1 MTMLFEWL
9 VSNAIT
15 ASLLAVVALAVG
27 YAFPRRPA
35 LAHACWLL
43 VLLKFLTPP
52 IYVFSFSVQNEAAT
66 KLPPVVKVEPQQT
79 LPIPAN
85 NEVIYTEPVPVFDID
100 QFASAL
106 SPLNQLLVFIPSD
119 TAASLPG
126 PMPIAPPEQSA
137 TASSPVVPPV
147 TWSAWLLSLW
157 NTWAGTL
164 IFSIQCIALLGTT
177 YLLVVTLIRMIHFEN
192 LLQLARPAPA
202 AVNQLMH
209 NLAKPLQ
216 LKHLPQIVVSS
227 GKVGPL
233 LWQRWN
239 TPIIV
244 LPAGL
249 VETLSAEELST
260 VLAHELTHYRRGDP
274 FWRYLEL
281 VAVASYWW
289 LPTAWLASARL
300 RQAEEEC
307 CDAAVVAALPDGVA
321 SYAQALVRSL
331 HFVTEPSSPCPALSS
346 GLGPVTLL
354 KRRLSMLPM
363 NVERRL
369 GLRGWL
375 FMMAVAALA
384 LPFGVSL
391 AQADDDDT
399 PPPPPPA
406 RNAGATLP
414 TLAPSAAAAPRGG
427 AAGIATPAV
436 PSRPA
441 TPPAFP
447 TAPAYQP
454 YPGGAAY
461 TAPNSFNPFQG
472 GEDARSSAEFAVR
485 EAELELKM
493 KRAKLKQAE
502 RTLTVNQKEVARNK
516 TLARDGSISS
526 TEVDL
531 ANAKLGQAEGDVEM
545 ARLEIERAE
554 LNVEQAKR
562 RMSGVRGGPATPAV
576 PPAVRG
582 SGVTN
587 IIDTDERAR
596 TIFQSIDRKKEGK
609 VAKEDFPEFMKGRFE
624 EFDTN
629 RDGFVNLD
637 EFKAHSSIRGG
648 GRGVGFSTTPPPPGS
663 TTGGSIGFGAPG
675 SPPPTPSTGGGGVAG
690 FGTLPPG
697 ASGGGAGFSGGSF
710 PPGGPGGFG
719 GRASADP
726 FFRNFDRRGTG
737 KIERNDVPEWMRERF
752 FETLDS
758 NKDGTVDQTEFNEGY
773 SKFWGANPGPAG
785 MRGGMTASGGGGGG
799 IGRGGM
805 AGGLGGGGGGG
816 GRGGAA
822 GGPPARTGGRA
833 DRDPRDERIEQL
845 EKELNELR
853 IMLDGLKKKDPIR

>member
-15 ASLLAVVALAVG
+15 ASLLAVVAMAVA

-52 IYVFSFSVQNEAAT
+52 IYVFSFSVPNEAVT
-66 KLPPVVKVEPQQT
+66 IPLPVVKVEPQQT
-79 LPIPAN
+79 IPIPAS

-106 SPLNQLLVFIPSD
+106 SPLNQLLVFVPSD
-119 TAASLPG
+119 TVVSLPE
-126 PMPIAPPEQSA
+126 PMPISPPKQ
-137 TASSPVVPPV
+137 TAAAIEPVVSV
-147 TWSAWLLSLW
+147 ISWSAWLLSLW

-164 IFSIQCIALLGTT
+164 LFSIQCIALLGTT

-192 LLQLARPAPA
+192 LLQLARSAPA
-202 AVNQLMH
+202 AVNQLMN

-216 LKHLPQIVVSS
+216 LKHLPKIVISS

-249 VETLSAEELST
+249 VETLSSEELST

-406 RNAGATLP
+406 RNAGSTLP
-414 TLAPSAAAAPRGG
+414 PLAPSAPAIPRGG
-427 AAGIATPAV
+427 AAGISTPAV
-436 PSRPA
+436 PSRPV

-454 YPGGAAY
+454 FPGGAAY
-461 TAPNSFNPFQG
+461 AAPSLYSPFQG
-472 GEDARSSAEFAVR
+472 GDDARGSAEFAVR

-502 RTLTVNQKEVARNK
+502 RTLAVNQKEVARNK
-516 TLARDGSISS
+516 TLAKDGTISS

-562 RMSGVRGGPATPAV
+562 RMSGVRGAPGFV
-576 PPAVRG
+576 PSLSPTVPSGG
-582 SGVTN
+582 SGRGPVGPGGMPPVG
-587 IIDTDERAR
+587 ASGGS
-596 TIFQSIDRKKEGK
+596 F
-609 VAKEDFPEFMKGRFE
+609 
-624 EFDTN
+624 
-629 RDGFVNLD
+629 
-637 EFKAHSSIRGG
+637 GG
-648 GRGVGFSTTPPPPGS
+648 GGS
-663 TTGGSIGFGAPG
+663 L
-675 SPPPTPSTGGGGVAG
+675 PPTPSTGGG
-690 FGTLPPG
+690 FGALPPG
-697 ASGGGAGFSGGSF
+697 GPGGGSGFGGAF
-710 PPGGPGGFG
+710 PPGGPGSPSGPAGFG

-758 NKDGTVDQTEFNEGY
+758 NKDGTVDQTEFNDGY
-773 SKFWGANPGPAG
+773 SKFWGANPGAAG
-785 MRGGMTASGGGGGG
+785 MRGGMTASGGGG

-805 AGGLGGGGGGG
+805 AGGLGGGGS

-822 GGPPARTGGRA
+822 AGSAPARAGGRTE
-833 DRDPRDERIEQL
+833 RDPRDERIEQL

>member
-52 IYVFSFSVQNEAAT
+52 IYVFSFSMPNEAAT
-66 KLPPVVKVEPQQT
+66 IPALVVKVELPQT
-79 LPIPAN
+79 LPVPGS
-85 NEVIYTEPVPVFDID
+85 NEVVFTQPAPVFDID
-100 QFASAL
+100 QLALAL
-106 SPLNQLLVFIPSD
+106 SPLNQLLTFVPSD
-119 TAASLPG
+119 TAVSLPE
-126 PMPIAPPEQSA
+126 PMPVAPPEQTTTA
-137 TASSPVVPPV
+137 TVPDTPVI

-157 NTWAGTL
+157 NTWASTL
-164 IFSIQCIALLGTT
+164 VFTIQCIALLGTT

-202 AVNQLMH
+202 PVNQLMN

-216 LKHLPQIVVSS
+216 LKHLPKIVISS

-249 VETLSAEELST
+249 VETLSSEELST

-289 LPTAWLASARL
+289 LPTSWLASARL

-307 CDAAVVAALPDGVA
+307 CDAAVIAALPDGVA

-406 RNAGATLP
+406 RSADPGRLP
-414 TLAPSAAAAPRGG
+414 PLAPTAPSTPRSG
-427 AAGIATPAV
+427 AAGVAGVATPAV
-436 PSRPA
+436 PSRPV
-441 TPPAFP
+441 TPPAYP

-454 YPGGAAY
+454 FPGGAAPSSFNPFQA
-461 TAPNSFNPFQG
+461 APANQPFPGGAAAPSSFNPFQG

-493 KRAKLKQAE
+493 KRARLKQAE
-502 RTLTVNQKEVARNK
+502 RTLAVNQKEVARNK
-516 TLARDGSISS
+516 TLAKDGSISS

-554 LNVEQAKR
+554 LTVEQAKR
-562 RMSGVRGGPATPAV
+562 RMSGMRGVPSSTPPVAPVVRG
-576 PPAVRG
+576 
-582 SGVTN
+582 
-587 IIDTDERAR
+587 
-596 TIFQSIDRKKEGK
+596 
-609 VAKEDFPEFMKGRFE
+609 
-624 EFDTN
+624 
-629 RDGFVNLD
+629 
-637 EFKAHSSIRGG
+637 GG
-648 GRGVGFSTTPPPPGS
+648 GRGPVGPDGMPPAGAS
-663 TTGGSIGFGAPG
+663 AGGMGFGGGGSL
-675 SPPPTPSTGGGGVAG
+675 PPAPSTGGGAG
-690 FGTLPPG
+690 FGLPPG
-697 ASGGGAGFSGGSF
+697 AAAGGSGFTAGSF
-710 PPGGPGGFG
+710 PPSSSGGGFG
-719 GRASADP
+719 GRASSDP

-773 SKFWGANPGPAG
+773 SKFWGANPGTG
-785 MRGGMTASGGGGGG
+785 GVRGGMTASGGGGG

-805 AGGLGGGGGGG
+805 AGGLGGA
-816 GRGGAA
+816 RGGAGA
-822 GGPPARTGGRA
+822 SSAPARAGGRA

-853 IMLDGLKKKDPIR
+853 QMLDGLKKKDPIR